1 MDNFFVEKTRQIV
14 QNKTLP
20 LLLLLWVAV
29 LKWFFEGVLDLA
41 VLELLLLGLGVGILF
56 LQKWRKKPANLLWAL
71 FSFNIVFSLLTHDST
86 FSVWGQSLITAVI
99 AMYAVFADGKV
110 ISYRP
115 VVRTLLLIGIGVG
128 AMVMI
133 HMLLGNVFNNLYFP
147 LLTDKEADM
156 AQNYYNS
163 GYYFGLMYNP
173 HEPAGLIAMSI
184 AGLVL
189 WNLIRNKVDIKV
201 YAVAAVLLIPLLLTG
216 KKGIFVCLILILTVM
231 VVVWFAIRKQW
242 RRIWILLLIVGVG
255 GAAFVLMV
263 MLFPE
268 FSLFKRF
275 HELLAGLLSGESADS
290 TRTALYRV
298 AFREFKE
305 NPLIGIGWRGF
316 NTIVMDKYGFSRG
329 HEVNC
334 DYLQWLCES
343 GIVGFV
349 LCLTPVL
356 VTLYRAIR
364 VCVSLVGSEGDHNDT
379 LVIMLSVFIQAFTL
393 IYAFYEIPFFD
404 IVYFSVYIISCAI
417 INSAYTRRVR
427 KK

>member
-1 MDNFFVEKTRQIV
+1 MNNGLVQKIRQIA
-14 QNKTLP
+14 QIKTLP
-20 LLLLLWVAV
+20 LTLLLWVSV

-41 VLELLLLGLGVGILF
+41 ILELLLLGLGAGVLL
-56 LQKWRKKPANLLWAL
+56 LQNGLKKPSNLLWGL

-99 AMYAVFADGKV
+99 AAYAVFSDDDVAA
-110 ISYRP
+110 YRP
-115 VVRTLLLIGIGVG
+115 LIRTLLLIGIGVG
-128 AMVMI
+128 VMVVL
-133 HMLLGNVFNNLYFP
+133 HLLLGKTFNQLYFSI
-147 LLTDKEADM
+147 LTDKEADL
-156 AQNYYNS
+156 ALNYYNS

-173 HEPAGLIAMSI
+173 HEPAGLIAISI

-189 WNLIRNKVDIKV
+189 WNLIRNKMEIKV
-201 YAVAAVLLIPLLLTG
+201 FAVAAVLLIPLLLTG

-275 HELLAGLLSGESADS
+275 HELLSGLLSGQSADT

-298 AFREFKE
+298 AFREFQAS
-305 NPLIGIGWRGF
+305 PLIGIGWRGF
-316 NTIVMDKYGFSRG
+316 NTIVMEKYGFSRG